1 MQPLIAERLRD
12 NALSVEVQ
20 IARATARTTSG
31 RKKGFVMDNDD
42 GGDGDAG
49 VGGGEHPDDGDGE
62 SAEEEGDVDDGS
74 GSSVTAARQRKL
86 DKLAA
91 QRQNQLFVVRHVAR
105 CSLVKISPSSD
116 VLV

>member
-31 RKKGFVMDNDD
+31 RKKGVVMDNDD

-49 VGGGEHPDDGDGE
+49 VGGGEHPDDGDIIILPE
-62 SAEEEGDVDDGS
+62 
-74 GSSVTAARQRKL
+74 
-86 DKLAA
+86 
-91 QRQNQLFVVRHVAR
+91 
-105 CSLVKISPSSD
+105 KIPTNLLQWN
-116 VLV
+116 VH